1 MNFLSNIQFQQFFNL
16 TLLVLLGYLNNRLQT
31 NLLNILLITLYS
43 GAIELILKKRLYI
56 PYSAFITALGVV
68 LMVGW
73 LKWYIP
79 YIVILLALLQKHFIK
94 IDNNHIFN
102 PSNFALI
109 LAIVLFYP
117 KALPIVGEIGK
128 ELYIAN
134 IVIFIGTII
143 LIRVNR
149 LAITLSFLISYI
161 LFNYLFIGKS
171 DPMWNLD
178 YFISKLYSI
187 SFIVF
192 IFFML
197 TDPKTTPSSI
207 KLQLFFGIFIALLTT
222 LFNYFTG
229 IRVWNQ
235 FLALFISSLIFI
247 PIYRN
252 LKSSDYKKIILL
264 SIIVFSFV
272 TYISLQK
279 PLYFSM

>member
-1 MNFLSNIQFQQFFNL
+1 MNFLSNIQFQQFLNL

-31 NLLNILLITLYS
+31 NLLNIILITLYS
-43 GAIELILKKRLYI
+43 GAIELIIKKRLYI

-73 LKWYIP
+73 FKWYIP

-149 LAITLSFLISYI
+149 FAITLSFLIAYI

-247 PIYRN
+247 PLYRN
-252 LKSSDYKKIILL
+252 ITVSNYKKILFL
-264 SIIVFSFV
+264 SIVVFSFV

>member
-43 GAIELILKKRLYI
+43 GAIELILKKRLFI

-79 YIVILLALLQKHFIK
+79 YIIIFLALLQKHFIK

-161 LFNYLFIGKS
+161 LFNYLFIGNS

-207 KLQLFFGIFIALLTT
+207 KLQIFFGILIALLTT
-222 LFNYFTG
+222 LFNLFLG